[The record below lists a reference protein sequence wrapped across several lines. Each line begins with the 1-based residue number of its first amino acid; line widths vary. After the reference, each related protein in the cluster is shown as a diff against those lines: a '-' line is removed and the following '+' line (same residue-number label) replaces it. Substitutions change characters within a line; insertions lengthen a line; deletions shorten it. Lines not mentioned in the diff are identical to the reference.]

1 VIQPIVVRPHGDRYI
16 LVVGERRLRAAKLAD
31 LTEIPAIVRNIE
43 QDRLLEVA
51 LIENI
56 QREDLNP
63 IEVATALRSMVQQLG
78 LSHEQLAQRTGKDR
92 TTITNLLRLLKL
104 PKDLQRLVAEWRI
117 SMGHARA
124 ILALDDEDHQRA
136 LGEKA
141 AAQGLSVR
149 QVERIVRDLNA
160 PSREAEP
167 EEIDP
172 NVAAA
177 IQDLEQTLGTR
188 VRLVQRGQKGGRIEI
203 DYYSS
208 DDLDRIYAVI
218 VGETAG

>member
-1 VIQPIVVRPHGDRYI
+1 MRH
-16 LVVGERRLRAAKLAD
+16 
-31 LTEIPAIVRNIE
+31 IE

-104 PKDLQRLVAEWRI
+104 PKDLQHLVAERRI

-177 IQDLEQTLGTR
+177 IQDLEQALGTR
-188 VRLVQRGQKGGRIEI
+188 VRLVQRGQKGGGRIEI